1 MSRTLHRRQAGGD
14 NVPQPM
20 NEEAPMKTLTFDTT
34 VRAPRSTVWATML
47 DPQGYQAW
55 TAAFAQGSHFV
66 GSWDQG
72 ARILFL
78 SPSGDGMVS
87 EIAEHRPEEFV
98 RIRHL
103 GMIEN
108 GVEDTT
114 SDKVRAWAPADETYR
129 LLDVPGGCQLIV
141 TLDTAAEWEQYMLD
155 TYPKALALL
164 KGLCER

>member
-1 MSRTLHRRQAGGD
+1 
-14 NVPQPM
+14 M
-20 NEEAPMKTLTFDTT
+20 NKDALMKTLTFETT
-34 VRAPRSTVWATML
+34 IRAPRAQVWTTML
-47 DPQGYQAW
+47 DPEGYKAW
-55 TAAFAQGSHFV
+55 TAAFMEGSHFV

-72 ARILFL
+72 AKIKFL

-87 EIAEHRPEEFV
+87 VIAENKPHEFV
-98 RIRHL
+98 SIRHL

-114 SDKVRAWAPADETYR
+114 SEKVRAWAPAHENYR
-129 LLDVPGGCQLIV
+129 FADVPGGCSVTV

-155 TYPKALALL
+155 TFPKALALL

>member
-1 MSRTLHRRQAGGD
+1 
-14 NVPQPM
+14 
-20 NEEAPMKTLTFDTT
+20 MKTLTFETT
-34 VRAPRSTVWATML
+34 IHAPRAQVWTTML
-47 DPQGYQAW
+47 DPEGYKAW
-55 TAAFAQGSHFV
+55 TAAFMEGSYFV

-72 ARILFL
+72 AAIKFL

-87 EIAEHRPEEFV
+87 VIAERRPHEFV
-98 RIRHL
+98 SIRHL

-114 SDKVRAWAPADETYR
+114 SEKVLAWAPAYENYR
-129 LLDVPGGCQLIV
+129 FADVSGGCKVTV
-141 TLDTAAEWEQYMLD
+141 TLDTATDWEQYMLD